1 MSPSRSGTKTWTRS
15 STGNLNYL
23 TQKRGDNRLSFFLWT
38 FCNRDDGKIRIKM
51 GRDNIESYPRIAFD
65 VDGSLVSHFFLLL
78 QHGVT
83 IRSSIGCSVAS
94 FLREEIGA
102 GSETIEK
109 IQSVIL
115 DGSPVDDL
123 ESAVIKDG
131 SVLALSAAMP
141 GLVGATLR
149 RGGTYSSFRS
159 AITYHETQ
167 EECVKGE
174 GFVQIKVFNLL
185 MAELGP
191 GLLQRGVVIESED
204 FIRFAAGQAQDFW
217 RGCRRITLDGK
228 PMDAGEIQDTAWLS
242 GKGRIFILVSSDK
255 ARA

>member
-1 MSPSRSGTKTWTRS
+1 VP
-15 STGNLNYL
+15 
-23 TQKRGDNRLSFFLWT
+23 LW
-38 FCNRDDGKIRIKM
+38 FVRFVYGSAGQEGLCDMDIK
-51 GRDNIESYPRIAFD
+51 NIESYTRITFD
-65 VDGSLVSHFFLLL
+65 VDGPLVSNFFLLL
-78 QHGVT
+78 QQGVT
-83 IRSSIGCSVAS
+83 IRSHTGCSVAT

-159 AITYHETQ
+159 AITYRDTGQ
-167 EECVKGE
+167 ECVKGE
-174 GFVQIKVFNLL
+174 GLVLIKIFNLL
-185 MAELGP
+185 MVELGP
-191 GLLQRGVVIESED
+191 GLLQRGVFISSED
-204 FIRFAAGQAQDFW
+204 FIRFAAGQFQDFW
-217 RGCRRITLDGK
+217 QRCRRITLDGK
-228 PMDAGEIQDTAWLS
+228 PLVSGELPDSALLS
-242 GKGRIFILVSSDK
+242 GKRQVFLSVSSD
-255 ARA
+255 

>member
-1 MSPSRSGTKTWTRS
+1 MRTHM
-15 STGNLNYL
+15 N
-23 TQKRGDNRLSFFLWT
+23 
-38 FCNRDDGKIRIKM
+38 I
-51 GRDNIESYPRIAFD
+51 DNIESYPRIAFD
-65 VDGSLVSHFFLLL
+65 VEGPFVAHFFLFL
-78 QHGVT
+78 QQGVT
-83 IRSSIGCSVAS
+83 IRSRTGCSVAA
-94 FLREEIGA
+94 FLREEIRADSG
-102 GSETIEK
+102 TIGK

-149 RGGTYSSFRS
+149 RGGRYSSFRS

-174 GFVQIKVFNLL
+174 GLVQIKIFNLL

-191 GLLQRGVVIESED
+191 RLLEKGVVISRDD
-204 FIRFAAGQAQDFW
+204 FLRFTTGQSRDFW
-217 RGCRRITLDGK
+217 QGCRRITLDGK
-228 PMDAGEIQDTAWLS
+228 PLDAGKLRDSAWLS
-242 GKGRIFILVSSDK
+242 GKGQVLLSVSSDK
-255 ARA
+255 TRV

>member
-1 MSPSRSGTKTWTRS
+1 M
-15 STGNLNYL
+15 
-23 TQKRGDNRLSFFLWT
+23 D
-38 FCNRDDGKIRIKM
+38 IK
-51 GRDNIESYPRIAFD
+51 NIESWPHITFD
-65 VDGSLVSHFFLLL
+65 VDWPLVSHFFLML
-78 QHGVT
+78 QQGVT
-83 IRSSIGCSVAS
+83 IRSRTGCSVAA

-102 GSETIEK
+102 DSETIEK

-123 ESAVIKDG
+123 ESAMIKDG

-149 RGGTYSSFRS
+149 RGGTYSSLRS

-167 EECVKGE
+167 EACVKGE
-174 GFVQIKVFNLL
+174 GLVQIKVFNLL

-191 GLLQRGVVIESED
+191 SLLQRGVVISCED
-204 FIRFAAGQAQDFW
+204 FILFATRQSQDFW
-217 RGCRRITLDGK
+217 LGCRRITLDGK
-228 PMDAGEIQDTAWLS
+228 PLVYSELPDSAWLS
-242 GKGRIFILVSSDK
+242 GKGQVFLSISSDK

>member
-1 MSPSRSGTKTWTRS
+1 M
-15 STGNLNYL
+15 
-23 TQKRGDNRLSFFLWT
+23 D
-38 FCNRDDGKIRIKM
+38 IK
-51 GRDNIESYPRIAFD
+51 NVESWPRITFD
-65 VDGSLVSHFFLLL
+65 VDGPLVSHFFLLL
-78 QHGVT
+78 QQGVT
-83 IRSSIGCSVAS
+83 IRSRTGCSVAA

-102 GSETIEK
+102 DSETIEK
-109 IQSVIL
+109 IQSVVL

-159 AITYHETQ
+159 AITYHKTQ

-174 GFVQIKVFNLL
+174 GLVQIKVFNLL

-191 GLLQRGVVIESED
+191 GLLQRGVVIKSED
-204 FIRFAAGQAQDFW
+204 FIRLATGQSQDFR
-217 RGCRRITLDGK
+217 RGIRQITLDGK
-228 PMDAGEIQDTAWLS
+228 PLVSGELPDPEWLS
-242 GKGRIFILVSSDK
+242 GKGQIFLSVSSDK
-255 ARA
+255 ARS